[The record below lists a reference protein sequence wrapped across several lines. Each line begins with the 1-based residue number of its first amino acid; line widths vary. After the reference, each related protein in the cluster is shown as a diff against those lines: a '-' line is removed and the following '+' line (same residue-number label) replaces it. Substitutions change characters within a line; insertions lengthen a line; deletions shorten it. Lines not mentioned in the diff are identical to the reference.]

1 MRDSCKKGGGGGLG
15 ATSLVESEVDFVS
28 GVGHFG
34 HDVEN
39 RFGSVFEDGLN
50 FRPLHGEEV
59 EQSLGHEGDQALD
72 DGDGGVVFEV
82 RIGVGRFGD
91 RGRGVDDFDGE
102 NGSFISHYI
111 CLKLGHARDHA
122 GWGPL
127 QEEQEGSFAGHR
139 FGGWLSGHLG
149 QMALLVHSA

>member
-1 MRDSCKKGGGGGLG
+1 LG

-50 FRPLHGEEV
+50 FRFRPLHGEEV
-59 EQSLGHEGDQALD
+59 EQTLGHEGDQALD

-82 RIGVGRFGD
+82 RIGVGRCGD
-91 RGRGVDDFDGE
+91 RGRGSMILTGRTGV
-102 NGSFISHYI
+102 SSVTRI

-139 FGGWLSGHLG
+139 FGGWLLGHL
-149 QMALLVHSA
+149 ALLVHSA

>member
-1 MRDSCKKGGGGGLG
+1 VTVKKKGGGGLG
-15 ATSLVESEVDFVS
+15 ATSLVESEVVFVS

-59 EQSLGHEGDQALD
+59 EQSLGHDHEGDQVLD
-72 DGDGGVVFEV
+72 DGDGGVVYEV
-82 RIGVGRFGD
+82 RIGGGRFGD

-102 NGSFISHYI
+102 NGSFISH
-111 CLKLGHARDHA
+111 
-122 GWGPL
+122 
-127 QEEQEGSFAGHR
+127 
-139 FGGWLSGHLG
+139 
-149 QMALLVHSA
+149 